1 MEPNDTNNSRDIRL
15 LDLPDELLLEI
26 LTYIPQNELVS
37 LACKQ
42 FYSLVCDYE
51 KDRHP
56 LELSYSELIDSDII
70 SSVINSQRKFKELTI
85 NLCHCQLLDDF
96 VFEKIEAVIMKFGD
110 RLKKLKF
117 WNSIQSKPSEINER
131 QLSSMLN
138 KVPLLE
144 EFIFKNIYVKESEI
158 DDKVLDLKNLKS
170 LILDYCLFDSPNV
183 LLKIPRDVLI
193 NLTFTFEPHDE
204 DSFQEFFNR
213 QKNLKKLELFENEKI
228 DFQHLELQHLKI
240 SSNCNFPLMI
250 QQQPKLKFLDFAI
263 TWVTDETF
271 EEVCKLK
278 HIEVFR
284 TLVDLISM
292 RVFKGIQNIP
302 RLKELRLDSHSS
314 YDMGYLQELSL
325 MKGMRLEKLTLLFS
339 ERKINSE
346 IIIQMA
352 ANFHHLKHVEI
363 INRSILILDT
373 FIQHFPK
380 LESILLDYFAV
391 FGAPEDTLAISN
403 DEIRHENLK
412 QLVVTN
418 VNVNE
423 EENGKSLLRLV
434 SMCENLEKIMLSKIV
449 SFTNEN
455 LKEILDQHPK
465 ITHLSV
471 EADDKM
477 VFNDETVQIISS
489 AHKLRHFRLCGFQSC
504 QFNYKTLKET
514 FRFQFPIINL
524 FKYSSNDFELI
535 MKKGNMLDWQHSFKL
550 MDHF

>member
-1 MEPNDTNNSRDIRL
+1 MESSDEENSNVIQL
-15 LDLPDELLLEI
+15 LDLPDEVLLEV
-26 LTYIPQNELVS
+26 LSYIPQNESIS
-37 LACKQ
+37 LTCKQ
-42 FYSLVCDYE
+42 LYSLVCDFE
-51 KDRHP
+51 KDRQ
-56 LELSYSELIDSDII
+56 LELNYSQLIDSDIM
-70 SSVINSQRKFKELTI
+70 SSILCSKRRFSSLTLNI
-85 NLCHCQLLDDF
+85 RHCQLVDEF
-96 VFEKIEAVIMKFGD
+96 VFEKIEAVINKFGN
-110 RLKKLKF
+110 RIKKLNF

-131 QLSSMLN
+131 QLYNMLN
-138 KVPLLE
+138 AMPLLE
-144 EFIFKNIYVKESEI
+144 EFVFKNIYVKESEI
-158 DDKVLDLKNLKS
+158 DNRDLNLKNLKS
-170 LILDYCLFDSPNV
+170 LILDYCLFDTPNV
-183 LLKIPRDVLI
+183 LLKLPRDVLI

-271 EEVCKLK
+271 EQVCKLK
-278 HIEVFR
+278 HLEVFR

-314 YDMGYLQELSL
+314 YDMGYLQELSM

-339 ERKINSE
+339 ERRINSE
-346 IIIQMA
+346 IIIEIA
-352 ANFHHLKHVEI
+352 NNFHHLKHVEI

-380 LESILLDYFAV
+380 LETILLDYFAV
-391 FGAPEDTLAISN
+391 FGAPEDTLTISN
-403 DEIRHENLK
+403 EEIRHENLK

-423 EENGKSLLRLV
+423 EENGKSLLKLV
-434 SMCENLEKIMLSKIV
+434 SMCGNLEKIMLSKIV
-449 SFTNEN
+449 TFTNEN
-455 LKEILDQHPK
+455 LQEILSQHPK
-465 ITHLSV
+465 LTHLSI
-471 EADDKM
+471 EADNKM
-477 VFNDETVQIISS
+477 EFNDETVQIVSS
-489 AHKLRHFRLCGFQSC
+489 ANKLKHFRLCGFESC
-504 QFNYKTLKET
+504 HFNYKALKET
-514 FRFQFPIINL
+514 FRLQFPIINL
-524 FKYSSNDFELI
+524 FKYSSNEYELI
-535 MKKGNMLDWQHSFKL
+535 MKKGNVLDWHNSFKL